1 MEGLVGSVLCQRVRS
16 CWTRRRSWTSYQR
29 LSAPSPTTPRW
40 PRGVRLSR
48 KRTTVLGS
56 GAWRFG
62 RLRRRAAA
70 SARWASPLQLLH
82 RVVDAYVCSLL
93 SQPLKAL
100 RADGVSSSPGVASP
114 LSSSPTK
121 QRRDASPGSS
131 SRRRDAGAGG
141 GRGVMLN
148 ICVAEALLLRRSTS
162 EVRRSPLQLA
172 REAARC
178 ASVRA

>member
-62 RLRRRAAA
+62 RLRRHAAA

-82 RVVDAYVCSLL
+82 RVVDAYVGSLL

-100 RADGVSSSPGVASP
+100 GAGVSSSPGVPAS
-114 LSSSPTK
+114 SSSPTK

-131 SRRRDAGAGG
+131 SRRRDGAAG